1 MTAAPTLLVAT
12 GNPGKLREYQGLL
25 GNAPFR
31 LVSLRDVGIADEV
44 DETGDTFAENAW
56 LKASGYATMSG
67 MLTLADDSGLEV
79 DALGGDPG
87 VRSARYGGDACR
99 SDSDRVE
106 LLLHNL
112 DGVPWE
118 RRTARFRCEI
128 NIVRPST
135 DGEFAPELLVSSV
148 GSVAG
153 MVQYEPV
160 GDDGFGYDPV
170 VYLPSFKRT
179 VAQLSLDEKNRV
191 SHRGNA
197 AGRALVALARISGAL
212 TWLTL
217 ANCPNTTQTLG
228 YRSR

>member
-1 MTAAPTLLVAT
+1 MSTAPTLLVAT

-25 GNAPFR
+25 GDAPFR
-31 LVSLRDVGIADEV
+31 LVSLRDVGITDEV
-44 DETGDTFAENAW
+44 EETGNTFEENAW

-67 MLTLADDSGLEV
+67 ILTLADDSGLEV

-87 VRSARYGGDACR
+87 VRSARYGGDACS
-99 SDSDRVE
+99 SDQDRVD
-106 LLLHNL
+106 LLLRNL
-112 DGVPWE
+112 GGVPWE
-118 RRTARFRCEI
+118 RRTARFRCVI

-135 DGEFAPELLVSSV
+135 DGGSAPALLVSSV

-197 AGRALVALARISGAL
+197 AGRAMAALARVPGGL
-212 TWLTL
+212 T
-217 ANCPNTTQTLG
+217 
-228 YRSR
+228 

>member
-1 MTAAPTLLVAT
+1 MSTAPTLLVAT

-25 GNAPFR
+25 GDAPFR
-31 LVSLRDVGIADEV
+31 LVSLRDVGITDEV
-44 DETGDTFAENAW
+44 EETGNTFEENAW

-67 MLTLADDSGLEV
+67 ILTLADDSGLEV

-87 VRSARYGGDACR
+87 VRSARYGGDACS
-99 SDSDRVE
+99 SDQDRVG
-106 LLLHNL
+106 LLLKNL
-112 DGVPWE
+112 GGVPWE
-118 RRTARFRCEI
+118 RRTARFRCVI

-135 DGEFAPELLVSSV
+135 DGGSAPALLVSSV

-197 AGRALVALARISGAL
+197 AGRAMAALARVPGGL
-212 TWLTL
+212 T
-217 ANCPNTTQTLG
+217 
-228 YRSR
+228 

>member
-1 MTAAPTLLVAT
+1 
-12 GNPGKLREYQGLL
+12 
-25 GNAPFR
+25 
-31 LVSLRDVGIADEV
+31 
-44 DETGDTFAENAW
+44 
-56 LKASGYATMSG
+56 MSG
-67 MLTLADDSGLEV
+67 ILTLADDSGLEV

-87 VRSARYGGDACR
+87 VRSARYGGDACS
-99 SDSDRVE
+99 SDQDRVG
-106 LLLHNL
+106 LLLKNL
-112 DGVPWE
+112 GGVPWE
-118 RRTARFRCEI
+118 RRTARFRCVI

-135 DGEFAPELLVSSV
+135 DGGSAPALLVSSV

-197 AGRALVALARISGAL
+197 AGRAMAALARVPGGL
-212 TWLTL
+212 T
-217 ANCPNTTQTLG
+217 
-228 YRSR
+228 